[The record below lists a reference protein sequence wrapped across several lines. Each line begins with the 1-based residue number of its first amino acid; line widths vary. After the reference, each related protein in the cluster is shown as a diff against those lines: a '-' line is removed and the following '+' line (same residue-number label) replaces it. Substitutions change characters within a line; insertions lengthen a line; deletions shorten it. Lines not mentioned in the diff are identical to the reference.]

1 MSTRPYLTTEDI
13 AEQLH
18 ISVYTVRRYIRS
30 GKLKAVKLEGAYR
43 VRREDFEQFLR
54 EREIGQSQRP
64 AEPEQLAQRLPRA
77 EALG

>member
-54 EREIGQSQRP
+54 EREIGQS
-64 AEPEQLAQRLPRA
+64 
-77 EALG
+77 

>member
-1 MSTRPYLTTEDI
+1 MNTRPYLTTEDI

-43 VRREDFEQFLR
+43 IRRQDFEQFLK
-54 EREIGQSQRP
+54 EREIGES
-64 AEPEQLAQRLPRA
+64 
-77 EALG
+77 

>member
-1 MSTRPYLTTEDI
+1 VKTRPYLTTEDI

-43 VRREDFEQFLR
+43 IRPEDFEQFLK
-54 EREIGQSQRP
+54 EREIGGS
-64 AEPEQLAQRLPRA
+64 
-77 EALG
+77 

>member
-1 MSTRPYLTTEDI
+1 VSTRPYLTTEDI

-54 EREIGQSQRP
+54 EREIGPS
-64 AEPEQLAQRLPRA
+64 
-77 EALG
+77 